1 MNKAKNLCMQGL
13 TCQPERTLL
22 RTIYLISQNRMTNAC
37 HMHTDLMRASR
48 LKLAFHISVFAIEFI
63 QNMIMCDG
71 FFAVFSLIAIF
82 LRSTG

>member
-1 MNKAKNLCMQGL
+1 MQGL